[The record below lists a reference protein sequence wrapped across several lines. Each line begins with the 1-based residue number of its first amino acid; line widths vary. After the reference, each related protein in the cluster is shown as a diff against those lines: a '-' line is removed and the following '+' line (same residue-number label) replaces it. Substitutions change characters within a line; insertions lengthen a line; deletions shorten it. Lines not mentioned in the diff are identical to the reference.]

1 VFRNGSA
8 FRPSRRLLP
17 KSALELNSE
26 VSSGLRQ
33 PPDSKLCD
41 NQVHGMREEALERCQ
56 QAIGIR
62 FKDVALL
69 ESALTHA
76 SIANSRLESNER
88 LEFLGDSI
96 LGMVVCRY
104 LYDHYPDYLEGEL
117 TKIKSAVVS
126 GKTCAKISEDL
137 GMAECLFL
145 GNGISGRSRLP
156 TSVMAAVFEA
166 LVAAIALDQGVERAS
181 EFILE
186 LVVPH
191 IESAAISEHKHN
203 FKSQLQQYS
212 QKELGYTPTYE
223 LLDEKGPDH
232 SKCFEVAVRVG
243 HRRFAGAWGPSKKE
257 AEQKAAL
264 LALHELNLV
273 EAEALTH

>member
-1 VFRNGSA
+1 
-8 FRPSRRLLP
+8 
-17 KSALELNSE
+17 
-26 VSSGLRQ
+26 
-33 PPDSKLCD
+33 
-41 NQVHGMREEALERCQ
+41 MREEALERCQ

-137 GMAECLFL
+137 GMADRALNNKKIEMVWDSEVADVIGDDVITGVKIQNNKTNEASDLAVNGLFIAIGHTPITGFL
-145 GNGISGRSRLP
+145 NGQLDTDDKGYLVLDDQYRS
-156 TSVMAAVFEA
+156 TTKIEGCFAAGDVVDSTYRQA
-166 LVAAIALDQGVERAS
+166 ITAAGMGCKAAIDAERWLADQG
-181 EFILE
+181 
-186 LVVPH
+186 
-191 IESAAISEHKHN
+191 IE
-203 FKSQLQQYS
+203 
-212 QKELGYTPTYE
+212 
-223 LLDEKGPDH
+223 
-232 SKCFEVAVRVG
+232 
-243 HRRFAGAWGPSKKE
+243 
-257 AEQKAAL
+257 
-264 LALHELNLV
+264 
-273 EAEALTH
+273 